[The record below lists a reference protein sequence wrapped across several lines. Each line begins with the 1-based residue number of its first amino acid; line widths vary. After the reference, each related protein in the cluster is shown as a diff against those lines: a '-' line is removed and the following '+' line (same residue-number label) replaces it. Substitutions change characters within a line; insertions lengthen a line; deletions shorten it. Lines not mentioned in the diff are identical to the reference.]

1 MSKRATTI
9 KSVHD
14 PGYQE
19 FQRLAR
25 SAIESNRR
33 RKKKLN
39 NAATKIQRKIRQ
51 TQRKKKDNAATK
63 IQRKIRQTRRKRQRK
78 LKKRADAATK
88 IANAARRNAA
98 INKKYNIRLE
108 NKVIEFIRDI
118 KNTNAAKKFFSN
130 MSEYDKNR
138 FESCLRNCIRKFSNI
153 QRYYTKPGSRFSQP
167 MGQIMRQLSNLSD
180 EDRGILTEDLLRQ
193 MSNDTS
199 YSWGNLGNLSP
210 SSSPNSSLLRYPI
223 SASSLAVPGLR
234 RENSMD
240 LLYPNSMNNMSLTSS
255 FSPISPREKQFYINN
270 FVNSE
275 DSNNSSTNSFGS
287 LKSMKKGKKSRFIK
301 INPGDSDYDYV
312 RYDSDSVNSTSSDLD
327 EMADFKNKSSGKS
340 KKKKKSKK
348 GGKRKKTKKGGKRKK
363 NPKRGSYNKLTRK
376 QQKKNLNKFF
386 KKRMKILN
394 NGPPR
399 GIISDAWVSKTCPCR
414 DGDDCVP
421 CPYHL
426 KNFKDGRKKTKKNKK
441 FFGLF

>member
-14 PGYQE
+14 PGYLE

-153 QRYYTKPGSRFSQP
+153 QRYYNKPGSRFSKP

-199 YSWGNLGNLSP
+199 YSWGDLGNTSP
-210 SSSPNSSLLRYPI
+210 ISSHSSSLLRYPT
-223 SASSLAVPGLR
+223 SASSLAVPSLK
-234 RENSMD
+234 RESSID
-240 LLYPNSMNNMSLTSS
+240 LFYPSSMNHMSGVSR
-255 FSPISPREKQFYINN
+255 FIPISPHESQQFYTNN

-275 DSNNSSTNSFGS
+275 NSNNSPTHSFGSLRFPSTSSESS
-287 LKSMKKGKKSRFIK
+287 LKSMKRGMKKKKSRFITIK
-301 INPGDSDYDYV
+301 PGDPDYGYVKADYDSFN
-312 RYDSDSVNSTSSDLD
+312 SDSSDLD
-327 EMADFKNKSSGKS
+327 EMSDFKNKTIKKS
-340 KKKKKSKK
+340 KKKGKTK
-348 GGKRKKTKKGGKRKK
+348 GGKRKKTKKSGKRKK
-363 NPKRGSYNKLTRK
+363 NLKRGSNKKL
-376 QQKKNLNKFF
+376 
-386 KKRMKILN
+386 
-394 NGPPR
+394 
-399 GIISDAWVSKTCPCR
+399 
-414 DGDDCVP
+414 
-421 CPYHL
+421 
-426 KNFKDGRKKTKKNKK
+426 TKKNKK
-441 FFGLF
+441 